1 MNKFLLLAVLCLAPI
16 SMATADLKVAV
27 IDLSKA
33 FDAYYKTKDAQ
44 ARIKE
49 KEDGY
54 QKDIQDMKVD
64 YDHMVEEAQKL
75 KDASND
81 PTLSPAARAD
91 KGKAFVAKYQDVQ
104 NMERK
109 LQETSTERNRELQ
122 DEIVRRHK
130 EIVDE
135 ITKVVN
141 DYSGPQG
148 FDLVVDKSSSSAT
161 GVPIVLYNSSKLID
175 ITNDVVTKLNS
186 TAPAA
191 PAANYT
197 PGASSTPPSGM
208 APPQ

>member
-1 MNKFLLLAVLCLAPI
+1 MNKLLLFGFLFLAPA
-16 SMATADLKVAV
+16 SLAMADLKVAV
-27 IDLSKA
+27 VDLSKA

-49 KEDGY
+49 KEEGF
-54 QKDIQDMKVD
+54 QKDVQDMKVD

-75 KDASND
+75 QDAIND
-81 PTLSPAARAD
+81 PTLSSQARDD
-91 KGKAFVAKYQDVQ
+91 KKKALQAKGQDLQ

-109 LQETSTERNRELQ
+109 IQETTNERNRELQ

-148 FDLVVDKSSSSAT
+148 FDLVIDKSSSSST
-161 GVPIVLYNSSKLID
+161 GVPLVLYNSGKLID
-175 ITNDVVTKLNS
+175 ITTDIITKLNAD
-186 TAPAA
+186 APVAGATPPAAAPSGAA
-191 PAANYT
+191 PAT
-197 PGASSTPPSGM
+197 SH
-208 APPQ
+208 

>member
-1 MNKFLLLAVLCLAPI
+1 MNKFLVLGFLFLAPA
-16 SMATADLKVAV
+16 SLALADLKVAV
-27 IDLSKA
+27 VDLSKA

-49 KEDGY
+49 KEEGY

-75 KDASND
+75 RDDSQD
-81 PTLSPAARAD
+81 PTLSPQAQGD
-91 KGKAFVAKYQDVQ
+91 KKKALQAKVQDLQ

-109 LQETSTERNRELQ
+109 IQETSTERNRELQ

-135 ITKVVN
+135 ITKVVT
-141 DYSGPQG
+141 DYSAPQG

-161 GVPIVLYNSSKLID
+161 GVPVVLFNSNKLVD
-175 ITNDVVTKLNS
+175 ITPDVISRLNS
-186 TAPAA
+186 TAPPAGAA
-191 PAANYT
+191 PA
-197 PGASSTPPSGM
+197 PSGAGA
-208 APPQ
+208 APAPASP

>member
-1 MNKFLLLAVLCLAPI
+1 MNKFLLLGFLFLAPA
-16 SMATADLKVAV
+16 SLAMADLKVAV
-27 IDLSKA
+27 VDLSKA

-49 KEDGY
+49 KEEGY

-75 KDASND
+75 RDDSQD
-81 PTLSPAARAD
+81 PTLSPQAQGD
-91 KGKAFVAKYQDVQ
+91 KKKALQAKVQDLQ

-109 LQETSTERNRELQ
+109 IQETSTERNRELQ

-135 ITKVVN
+135 ITKVVT
-141 DYSGPQG
+141 DYSAPQG

-161 GVPIVLYNSSKLID
+161 GVPVVLFNSNKLVD
-175 ITNDVVTKLNS
+175 ITPDVITRLNS
-186 TAPAA
+186 TAPPAGSA
-191 PAANYT
+191 PAAT
-197 PGASSTPPSGM
+197 APSGGA
-208 APPQ
+208 APPAAQ

>member
-1 MNKFLLLAVLCLAPI
+1 MKKLLLLGILLFAPV
-16 SMATADLKVAV
+16 SFASADLKVAV
-27 IDLSKA
+27 VDLSKA

-49 KEDGY
+49 KEEGY
-54 QKDIQDMKVD
+54 EKDVQDMKVD
-64 YDHMVEEAQKL
+64 YDNMVQEAQKL
-75 KDASND
+75 KDGAND
-81 PTLSPAARAD
+81 PTLSQAARDD
-91 KGKAFVAKYQDVQ
+91 KKKALDQKVQDLQ

-148 FDLVVDKSSSSAT
+148 FDLVIDKSSSSST
-161 GVPIVLYNSSKLID
+161 GVPIVLYNSGKLVDITQDVISKLNAGAPAPG
-175 ITNDVVTKLNS
+175 T
-186 TAPAA
+186 TAPA
-191 PAANYT
+191 
-197 PGASSTPPSGM
+197 PSG
-208 APPQ
+208 AGDTSTSH